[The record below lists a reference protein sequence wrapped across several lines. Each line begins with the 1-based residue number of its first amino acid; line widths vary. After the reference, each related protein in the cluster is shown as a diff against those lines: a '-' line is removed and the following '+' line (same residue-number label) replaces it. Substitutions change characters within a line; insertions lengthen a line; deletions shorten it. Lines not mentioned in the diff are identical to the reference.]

1 MASSAPPPKHWHT
14 HSNTHTHLNMH
25 TEKDEQKHVI
35 SSRKT
40 LLLAAGTYASAPA
53 PLADREGEGTSA
65 EERTFL

>member
-1 MASSAPPPKHWHT
+1 
-14 HSNTHTHLNMH
+14 MH